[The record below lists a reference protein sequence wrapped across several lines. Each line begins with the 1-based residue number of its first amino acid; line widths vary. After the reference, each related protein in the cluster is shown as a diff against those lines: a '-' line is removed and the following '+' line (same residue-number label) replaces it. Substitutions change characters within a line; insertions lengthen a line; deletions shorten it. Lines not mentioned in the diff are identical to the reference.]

1 MSSGNVLV
9 LIVLLGAIATMC
21 AAADLPL
28 SRVVLFTSGVGYFER
43 EGSVQGNSLVELSF
57 RTNQINDILKSMV
70 LQDLSGGAIAPVTY
84 APQDPLERTL
94 SSFAVDISDNPS
106 VVQVWDRLRGTRV
119 KLEAESTVEGVVF
132 GSEEQEKSV
141 GDNILKFQVLNVL
154 TDTGLVA
161 VPLWQV
167 RTLALLDPAID
178 SDLRKALKAMDQ
190 ARDTDKRPVTITF
203 NGDGDRNVVIGY
215 LLETPVWKTSY
226 RLVSDKEGLFLQGW
240 AIVENTSDDD
250 WEDVTL
256 SLVSGRP
263 VSFIQDL
270 YQPLYV
276 KRPVVAPSVAAAAA
290 PRIWEGDLEE
300 AEETAAAEDRPREMA
315 KAAPAPSVAMGAG
328 MAAPGA
334 PRRERRAMDLAT
346 TGAQSIAEGG
356 KVGTLFQYAINQP
369 VSVPRQRSAMIP
381 IINGRVEGEKV
392 SVYNAQVDPKYPMNG
407 IKLRNTTGLH
417 LMGGPITVFDTDVYG
432 GDALIDDIVPG
443 DDRLL
448 TYAVD
453 LAVEVD
459 PRGKH
464 TPDTF
469 VSAKIVNGIMTM
481 QYKRQSSLTYVARN
495 NGEEPRKLLVEHP
508 VRDDW
513 KLVTPD
519 KPEERTRSAY
529 RFALAL
535 EPAKTAEL
543 LVVEESVRAEIVSL
557 ADQDAEDIDLLIGRT
572 TLSEQMKAA
581 LQTIV
586 GMRGELAQ
594 LAAKREEAE
603 TQVEEITGEQDRIR
617 QNMRELD
624 RQSELYRKYVDKLT
638 EQETL
643 LEKLSGELKTLRA
656 NEQEKEKALADYVAG
671 LNIEQ

>member
-9 LIVLLGAIATMC
+9 LIVLLGALTALS
-21 AAADLPL
+21 AAADVPL
-28 SRVVLFTSGVGYFER
+28 SRVVMFTSGVGYFER
-43 EGSVQGNSLVELSF
+43 EGSVQGNTSVELSF

-70 LQDLSGGAIAPVTY
+70 LQDLGGGAIAPVTY

-106 VVQVWDRLRGTRV
+106 VVKVWDRLRGTRV
-119 KLEAESTVEGVVF
+119 KLDAESTVEGVVF

-154 TDTGLVA
+154 TDAGLVA

-167 RTLALLDPAID
+167 RTLTLLDPAID
-178 SDLRKALKAMDQ
+178 SDLRKALQAIDQ

-203 NGDGDRNVVIGY
+203 RGDGNRNVVIGY

-250 WEDVTL
+250 WENVTL

-270 YQPLYV
+270 YRPLYV

-290 PRIWEGDLEE
+290 PRIWEGDME
-300 AEETAAAEDRPREMA
+300 ADEMAPAEDTVEGLA

-328 MAAPGA
+328 MAAPAA

-407 IKLRNTTGLH
+407 IKLKNTTGLH
-417 LMGGPITVFDTDVYG
+417 LMGGPITVFDSDVYG
-432 GDALIDDIVPG
+432 GDALIEDIVPG

-459 PRGKH
+459 PRGKY

-469 VSAKIVNGIMTM
+469 ISAKIVNGVMTM
-481 QYKRQSSLTYVARN
+481 QYKRQSTLTYVAKN
-495 NGEEPRKLLVEHP
+495 NGEEPRRLLVEHP

-513 KLVTPD
+513 KLVTPET
-519 KPEERTRSAY
+519 PEERTRSAY
-529 RFALAL
+529 RFAIAL
-535 EPAKTAEL
+535 EPGKTAEL
-543 LVVEESVRAEIVSL
+543 PVVEESVRAEIVAL
-557 ADQDAEDIDLLIGRT
+557 ANQDSDNIGLIIGRT

-581 LQTIV
+581 LQRIV
-586 GMRGELAQ
+586 ELRAELAQ
-594 LAAKREEAE
+594 VAAKRQEAE
-603 TQVEEITGEQDRIR
+603 TQVEEITQEQDRIR

-638 EQETL
+638 EQETQ
-643 LEKLSGELKTLRA
+643 LEKLSEELRA
-656 NEQEKEKALADYVAG
+656 LRAEEQDKEKALADYVAG
-671 LNIEQ
+671 LNIEG

>member
-9 LIVLLGAIATMC
+9 LIVLLGALTALS
-21 AAADLPL
+21 AAADVPL
-28 SRVVLFTSGVGYFER
+28 SRVVMFTSGVGYFER
-43 EGSVQGNSLVELSF
+43 EGSVQGNTSVELSF

-70 LQDLSGGAIAPVTY
+70 LQDLGGGAIAPVTY

-106 VVQVWDRLRGTRV
+106 VVKVWDRLRGTRV
-119 KLEAESTVEGVVF
+119 KLDAESTVEGVVF

-154 TDTGLVA
+154 TDAGLVA

-167 RTLALLDPAID
+167 RTLTLLDPAID
-178 SDLRKALKAMDQ
+178 SDLRKALQAIDQ

-203 NGDGDRNVVIGY
+203 RGDGNRNVAIGY

-250 WEDVTL
+250 WENVTL

-270 YQPLYV
+270 YRPLYV

-290 PRIWEGDLEE
+290 PRIWEGDME
-300 AEETAAAEDRPREMA
+300 ADEMAPAEDTVEGLA

-328 MAAPGA
+328 MAAPAA

-407 IKLRNTTGLH
+407 IKLKNTTGLH
-417 LMGGPITVFDTDVYG
+417 LMGGPITVFDSDVYG
-432 GDALIDDIVPG
+432 GDALIEDIVPG

-459 PRGKH
+459 PRDKY

-469 VSAKIVNGIMTM
+469 ISAKIVNGVMTM
-481 QYKRQSSLTYVARN
+481 QYKRQSTLTYVAKN
-495 NGEEPRKLLVEHP
+495 NGEEPRRLLVEHP

-513 KLVTPD
+513 KLVTPET
-519 KPEERTRSAY
+519 PEERTRSAY
-529 RFALAL
+529 RFAIAL
-535 EPAKTAEL
+535 EPGKTAEL
-543 LVVEESVRAEIVSL
+543 PVVEESVRAEIVAL
-557 ADQDAEDIDLLIGRT
+557 ANQDSDNIGLIIGRT

-581 LQTIV
+581 LQRIV
-586 GMRGELAQ
+586 ELRAELAQ
-594 LAAKREEAE
+594 VAAKRQEAE
-603 TQVEEITGEQDRIR
+603 TQVEEITQEQDRIR

-638 EQETL
+638 EQETQ
-643 LEKLSGELKTLRA
+643 LEKLSEELRA
-656 NEQEKEKALADYVAG
+656 LRAEEQDKEKALADYVAG
-671 LNIEQ
+671 LNIEG

>member
-9 LIVLLGAIATMC
+9 LIVLLGALTALS
-21 AAADLPL
+21 AAADVPL
-28 SRVVLFTSGVGYFER
+28 SRVVMFTSGVGYFER
-43 EGSVQGNSLVELSF
+43 EGSVQGNTSVELSF

-70 LQDLSGGAIAPVTY
+70 LQDLGGGAIAPVTY

-106 VVQVWDRLRGTRV
+106 VVKVWDRLRGTRV
-119 KLEAESTVEGVVF
+119 KLDAESTVEGVVF

-154 TDTGLVA
+154 TDAGLVA

-167 RTLALLDPAID
+167 RTLTLLDPAID
-178 SDLRKALKAMDQ
+178 SDLRKALQAIDQ

-203 NGDGDRNVVIGY
+203 RGDGNRNVAIGY

-250 WEDVTL
+250 WENVTL

-270 YQPLYV
+270 YRPLYV

-290 PRIWEGDLEE
+290 PRIWEGDME
-300 AEETAAAEDRPREMA
+300 ADEMAPAEDTVEGLA

-328 MAAPGA
+328 MAAPAA

-407 IKLRNTTGLH
+407 IKLKNTTGLH
-417 LMGGPITVFDTDVYG
+417 LMGGPITVFDSDVYG
-432 GDALIDDIVPG
+432 GDALIEDIVPG

-459 PRGKH
+459 PRDKY

-469 VSAKIVNGIMTM
+469 ISAKIVNGVMTM
-481 QYKRQSSLTYVARN
+481 QYKRQSTLTYVAKN
-495 NGEEPRKLLVEHP
+495 NGEEPRRLLVEHP

-513 KLVTPD
+513 KLVTPET
-519 KPEERTRSAY
+519 PEERTRSAY
-529 RFALAL
+529 RFAIAL
-535 EPAKTAEL
+535 EPGKTAEL
-543 LVVEESVRAEIVSL
+543 PVVEESVRAEIVAL
-557 ADQDAEDIDLLIGRT
+557 ANQDSDNIGLIIERT

-581 LQTIV
+581 LQRIV
-586 GMRGELAQ
+586 ELRAELAQ
-594 LAAKREEAE
+594 VAAKRQEAE
-603 TQVEEITGEQDRIR
+603 TQVEEITQEQDRIR

-638 EQETL
+638 EQETQ
-643 LEKLSGELKTLRA
+643 LEKLSEELRA
-656 NEQEKEKALADYVAG
+656 LRAEEQDKEKALADYVAG
-671 LNIEQ
+671 LNIEG

>member
-9 LIVLLGAIATMC
+9 LIVLLGALTALS
-21 AAADLPL
+21 AAADVPL
-28 SRVVLFTSGVGYFER
+28 SRVVMFTSGVGYFER
-43 EGSVQGNSLVELSF
+43 EGSVQGNTSVELSF

-70 LQDLSGGAIAPVTY
+70 LQDLGGGAIAPVTY

-106 VVQVWDRLRGTRV
+106 VVKVWDRLRGTRV
-119 KLEAESTVEGVVF
+119 KLDAESTVEGVVF

-154 TDTGLVA
+154 TDAGLVA

-167 RTLALLDPAID
+167 RTLTLLDPAID
-178 SDLRKALKAMDQ
+178 SDLRKALQAIDQ

-203 NGDGDRNVVIGY
+203 RGDGNRNVAIGY

-250 WEDVTL
+250 WENVTL

-270 YQPLYV
+270 YRPLYV

-290 PRIWEGDLEE
+290 PRIWEGDME
-300 AEETAAAEDRPREMA
+300 ADEMAPAEDTVEGLA

-328 MAAPGA
+328 MAAPAA

-407 IKLRNTTGLH
+407 IKLKNTTGLH
-417 LMGGPITVFDTDVYG
+417 LMGGPITVFDSDVYG
-432 GDALIDDIVPG
+432 GDALIEDIVPG

-459 PRGKH
+459 PRGKY

-469 VSAKIVNGIMTM
+469 ISAKIVNGVMTM
-481 QYKRQSSLTYVARN
+481 QYKRQSTLTYVAKN
-495 NGEEPRKLLVEHP
+495 NGEEPRRLLVEHP

-513 KLVTPD
+513 KLVTPET
-519 KPEERTRSAY
+519 PEERTRSAY
-529 RFALAL
+529 RFAIAL
-535 EPAKTAEL
+535 EPGKTAEL
-543 LVVEESVRAEIVSL
+543 PVVEESVRAEIVAL
-557 ADQDAEDIDLLIGRT
+557 ANQDSDNIGLIIGRT

-581 LQTIV
+581 LQRIV
-586 GMRGELAQ
+586 ELRAELAQ
-594 LAAKREEAE
+594 VAAKRQEAE
-603 TQVEEITGEQDRIR
+603 TQVEEITQEQDRIR

-638 EQETL
+638 EQETQ
-643 LEKLSGELKTLRA
+643 LEKLSEELRA
-656 NEQEKEKALADYVAG
+656 LRAEEQDKEKALADYVAG
-671 LNIEQ
+671 LNIEG